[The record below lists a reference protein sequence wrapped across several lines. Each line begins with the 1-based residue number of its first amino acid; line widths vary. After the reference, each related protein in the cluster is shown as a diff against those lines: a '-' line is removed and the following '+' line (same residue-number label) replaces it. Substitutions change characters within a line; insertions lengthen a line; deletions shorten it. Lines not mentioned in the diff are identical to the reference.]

1 MPLELNQITA
11 REKEIAEAIE
21 RLKQEA
27 NDLAIARR
35 VFEKYSGEPINK
47 VLNVNGHLLKLPAGQ
62 PRPQAAPTTFEMTEA
77 VLESAEREGKDGLTG
92 KELVDGI
99 RTKFWPGLVSH
110 QVLPT
115 IYGFVKNER
124 LHKTA
129 GGKFKRIKKDVFK

>member
-1 MPLELNQITA
+1 MPLDINQISA
-11 REKEIAEAIE
+11 REKEIAESIE

-27 NDLAIARR
+27 SELAIARR
-35 VFEKYSGEPINK
+35 VFEKYSGEPTLKTIS
-47 VLNVNGHLLKLPAGQ
+47 VNGKSISIPAGK
-62 PRPQAAPTTFEMTEA
+62 PRPTGAPTTFEMTEA
-77 VLESAEREGKDGLTG
+77 VLESAEKEGKDGLTS

-99 RTKFWPGLVSH
+99 RTKFWPGLVTH

-129 GGKFKRIKKDVFK
+129 GGKFKRIKKA